1 MLFIHALSENN
12 AMLKIAR
19 HAGATVERFGSES
32 DAYLQL
38 PMPTLQSRM
47 SESVDDQIALTDYR
61 LKVQAKQFW
70 EILAGIQEVR
80 KAVRASHGQSAS

>member
-1 MLFIHALSENN
+1 
-12 AMLKIAR
+12 
-19 HAGATVERFGSES
+19 
-32 DAYLQL
+32 
-38 PMPTLQSRM
+38 MPTLQSRM
-47 SESVDDQIALTDYR
+47 SEAVDDQIALTDYR